1 MKRTSVFV
9 ALAFL
14 AGLGV
19 GYYARSI
26 GTSTSRRTDAHA
38 ADMAGIEKL
47 HQKDIEVTLSQDPKG
62 LLDLWTAD
70 AVRFNPG
77 NPPAVG
83 KQAIQAEND
92 AAHAQLPGFKVL
104 SYSAEYKNTQI
115 EGGMA
120 CEWGEHRAQY
130 KLSPE
135 TPAASLDVQAFHVL
149 RRQTDGSWKF
159 VVLIPNE

>member
-9 ALAFL
+9 ALVFL
-14 AGLGV
+14 TGLGV

-26 GTSTSRRTDAHA
+26 GTTTPRRTDAHA

-62 LLDLWTAD
+62 LLDIWTED
-70 AVRFNPG
+70 AVRFNSG

-104 SYSAEYKNTQI
+104 SYSAEYKTLKSMAVWLANGANI
-115 EGGMA
+115 EPSTN
-120 CEWGEHRAQY
+120 CLQR
-130 KLSPE
+130 
-135 TPAASLDVQAFHVL
+135 L
-149 RRQTDGSWKF
+149 RRP
-159 VVLIPNE
+159 V

>member
-1 MKRTSVFV
+1 MKRTPAFV

-26 GTSTSRRTDAHA
+26 GTSTPRRTDAHA

-62 LLDLWTAD
+62 LLDIWTED

-83 KQAIQAEND
+83 RQAIQAENEKFRSEF
-92 AAHAQLPGFKVL
+92 PGFKVL
-104 SYSAEYKNTQI
+104 SYAAEYKNTQI
-115 EGGMA
+115 EDGMA
-120 CEWGEHRAQY
+120 CEWGEHKAQY

-135 TPAASLDVQAFHVL
+135 TPAVSLDLKVFH
-149 RRQTDGSWKF
+149 
-159 VVLIPNE
+159 